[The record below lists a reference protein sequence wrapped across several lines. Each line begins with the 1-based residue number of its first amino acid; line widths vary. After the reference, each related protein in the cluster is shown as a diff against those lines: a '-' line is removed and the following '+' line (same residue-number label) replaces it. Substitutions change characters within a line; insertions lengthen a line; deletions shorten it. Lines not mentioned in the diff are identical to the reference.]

1 SHSFSRSTSHLSCIG
16 RGLVV
21 WLKQDWSGCSVSRRR
36 RMSKIYVNLLVYNY
50 DASPRHEYVRHTCA
64 DEKKA
69 RTLAIRLHK
78 LIDARKGNQT
88 TRWLEQHTGSGFVE
102 RVDGIYKEVTTR
114 L

>member
-1 SHSFSRSTSHLSCIG
+1 MKS
-16 RGLVV
+16 
-21 WLKQDWSGCSVSRRR
+21 D
-36 RMSKIYVNLLVYNY
+36 KIYINLLVYNY
-50 DASPRHEYVRHTCA
+50 DRSPRHEYVRHTCE

-69 RTLAIRLHK
+69 RTLAVRLHK

-88 TRWLEQHTGSGFVE
+88 TRWLEQHTGISGFVE